1 MSQSLIYFCYSSKVL
16 AGFDCQGRTK
26 FLPII
31 FRKTF
36 RSNYLPNPVWR
47 SGSVVRNQWDS
58 AMIYRASAQKF
69 PCKGFQLKWV
79 TKEICVKCFDLSV
92 LTSLW
97 VEGHRE
103 KANLRWLPGLHLDN
117 YSCKMLQF
125 EVTWVHQP
133 LIKTRIQHASQ
144 TIVS

>member
-31 FRKTF
+31 FRKTS
-36 RSNYLPNPVWR
+36 RSNYLSNPVWW
-47 SGSVVRNQWDS
+47 SESVVRNQWDF
-58 AMIYRASAQKF
+58 AMIYRASSQKF
-69 PCKGFQLKWV
+69 SCKGFQLKCV
-79 TKEICVKCFDLSV
+79 SKEMCVKCFDLSV

-103 KANLRWLPGLHLDN
+103 KANLHWLPRLHLDT
-117 YSCKMLQF
+117 YWCKMLQF
-125 EVTWVHQP
+125 EVTWFHQP
-133 LIKTRIQHASQ
+133 LIKTRIKHTSQ
-144 TIVS
+144 TILS